1 MADTLFINEEFFK
14 KNISHRQTFNSAQ
27 VISTIRLVQK
37 TNLISIITL
46 PIYENFQTKINDA
59 VIFSVAEANL
69 FDSVQLYLAV
79 KTAEE
84 MLYSAPNDDKDNKEG
99 ASLAYH
105 NKCVLLEA
113 RIVRDINRDST
124 LLALA
129 QSGSDD
135 FDDEEMDVQG
145 GFYFG

>member
-1 MADTLFINEEFFK
+1 MADTLFINEDFFK
-14 KNISHRQTFNSAQ
+14 KNISHRQTFNSSQ
-27 VISTIRLVQK
+27 VISTIRLIQK

-46 PIYENFQTKINDA
+46 PVYDNFQTKINDV
-59 VIFSVAEANL
+59 VIFSDAESSL
-69 FDSVQLYLAV
+69 FNSIQLFLAV

-84 MLYSAPNDDKDNKEG
+84 MLYAAPNDERDNKDG

-105 NKCVLLEA
+105 NKSVLLEA
-113 RIVRDINRDST
+113 RMVRDINRDAT

-129 QSGSDD
+129 QSGADE